1 MKKDNE
7 MKLGEAIQLFLK
19 RNGLEEKL
27 LETEIY
33 GRWEELVGRGIN
45 SKTRKVELRDG
56 VLHVLLTSSVLR
68 NELRMRRSVLL
79 ESINQRLAPRAVI
92 RDLKF
97 R

>member
-45 SKTRKVELRDG
+45 LKTRKVELRDG